1 MKYSLSIL
9 IPTFNRSRQLSR
21 ILESLVAQELPESV
35 QVVVSDNASSD
46 DTRKMLLAFSESN
59 RLPTLKCLFQE
70 ENLGP
75 LANWKSCLAA
85 ASSNYVHWHWS
96 DDHVDVGFYS
106 VALSHLEQTDTVVL
120 FPARYAQETD
130 EGVQSLGFLYSPSP
144 RDEKADPRQ
153 LLHYKLGRHRL
164 PVSPLAY
171 ILPYKPCERVLIES
185 DVEDRFGIGIN
196 EFATGY
202 DELMI
207 LEALLSAR
215 AVLIE
220 TSKSVY
226 MMRHDESI
234 SIMESGKGNQIR
246 YAYAR
251 LAWCKDRRFLSFGAL
266 FDFGRLIL
274 FGHFRALLGV
284 LIGDLYR
291 RRI

>member
-1 MKYSLSIL
+1 M
-9 IPTFNRSRQLSR
+9 
-21 ILESLVAQELPESV
+21 
-35 QVVVSDNASSD
+35 VVSDNASSD

-196 EFATGY
+196 EYATGY
-202 DELMI
+202 DDLMI
-207 LEALLSAR
+207 LEALYCAR
-215 AVLIE
+215 AVVVDK
-220 TSKSVY
+220 SKSVF

-234 SIMESGKGNQIR
+234 SMMESGKGNHTR

-251 LAWCKDRRFLSFGAL
+251 LAWCKHRRFLSFGAL
-266 FDFGRLIL
+266 FDFARLLL
-274 FGHFRALLGV
+274 FGKFRALLGV
-284 LIGDLYR
+284 LFGNPYR
-291 RRI
+291 CRV